1 MPMSIEVEVDLDE
14 VYRNLYSYEYKEL
27 AGWLHK
33 DGHLTEYIR
42 EYNEQTDRSNQLT
55 DESFVTD
62 CVSLGEAFYRMSD
75 ADIQVVRDMVNKY
88 KYH

>member
-1 MPMSIEVEVDLDE
+1 MPMGIEVEIDLAD
-14 VYRNLYSYEYKEL
+14 VYDNLYSYEYKQL
-27 AGWLHK
+27 AKWLHE

-42 EYNEQTDRSNQLT
+42 DYNEQSDRSNQLT

-62 CVSLGEAFYRMSD
+62 CVSLGEAYYRMSD
-75 ADIQVVRDMVNKY
+75 ADIQIVRDMVNKY

>member
-1 MPMSIEVEVDLDE
+1 MPMGIEVEIDLGD
-14 VYRNLYSYEYKEL
+14 VYGNLYSHEYKQL
-27 AGWLHK
+27 AKWLHE

-42 EYNEQTDRSNQLT
+42 DYNKQSDRSNQLT
-55 DESFVTD
+55 DDSFVTD

-75 ADIQVVRDMVNKY
+75 ADIQIVRDMVNKY

>member
-1 MPMSIEVEVDLDE
+1 MPMGIEVEIDLGD
-14 VYRNLYSYEYKEL
+14 VYDNLYSYEYKQL
-27 AGWLHK
+27 AEWLHK

-42 EYNEQTDRSNQLT
+42 DYNERSERSNQLT

-62 CVSLGEAFYRMSD
+62 CISLGEAFYRMSD
-75 ADIQVVRDMVNKY
+75 ADIQIVRDMVNKY